1 MWLGPHYAARV
12 TVELWRRRPE
22 SAAAIAAECLGLVE
36 GSEYPFFTARL
47 YDLAARAAAD
57 QVAFAPG
64 DATVGLR
71 QAEGVRVLLGRLD
84 GRLGEI
90 SGLRP
95 PLATAARHA
104 CAAELSR
111 IENPLDPDPWVDAQ
125 RSWELAGDRYQAAY
139 AQWRQAEALVLA
151 GGDRRAAQE
160 LVADAH
166 ALTVQLSAR
175 PSRKRLELVAKRA
188 RLQIGD
194 ASRAAEGDEGLER
207 FELTPRELEVLTLLA
222 GGRTNREIAGEL
234 FISEKTASVHVS
246 HILSKL
252 GVPNRAA
259 AAALAHTSG
268 WSARRSADH
277 ELDA

>member
-1 MWLGPHYAARV
+1 M
-12 TVELWRRRPE
+12 
-22 SAAAIAAECLGLVE
+22 E

-57 QVAFAPG
+57 RVACAPG
-64 DATVGLR
+64 DAAVRLGQLE
-71 QAEGVRVLLGRLD
+71 AVRVLLARLD

-95 PLATAARHA
+95 PLATAARQS

-111 IENPLDPDPWVDAQ
+111 IENPPDPMPWVEVQ

-151 GGDRRAAQE
+151 GGDRRGAEE

-166 ALTVQLSAR
+166 ALTVRLRAR
-175 PSRKRLELVAKRA
+175 PLREELESLARRA
-188 RLQIGD
+188 RLQIGEGSRVAGRD
-194 ASRAAEGDEGLER
+194 AGLER

-222 GGRTNREIAGEL
+222 AGQTNREIAGEL
-234 FISEKTASVHVS
+234 FISDKTASVHVS
-246 HILSKL
+246 HILAKL

-268 WSARRSADH
+268 WSARRAVEHQPDG
-277 ELDA
+277 